1 MQLVTLLDHPPLD
14 RKSKRSSP
22 LVSRIQ
28 IIASVLFLAAATCV
42 AQDKTRDASCPI
54 AVTVAG
60 TDVPLRSGEHVVLWF
75 SNQSSKTVFQ
85 VQFNVAFVSSTNRY
99 PNSGNYFFESEVHA
113 GGGGVVV
120 HPAADEA
127 ARLGATWRDIRGLEA
142 QPTRVLF
149 SDGSQWQASGST
161 CKHVFLNQDYIE
173 SMRRWNKERR
183 LEWNRAHP
191 HDPIPSDAMAA
202 LLEQSDQK

>member
-1 MQLVTLLDHPPLD
+1 MA
-14 RKSKRSSP
+14 
-22 LVSRIQ
+22 SRIQ
-28 IIASVLFLAAATCV
+28 AIAVVLLLAGATCA
-42 AQDKTRDASCPI
+42 AQDKTGDRSCPI

-75 SNQSSKTVFQ
+75 SNQSSTTVSQ
-85 VQFNVAFVSSTNRY
+85 VQFAVTFISSTNRY
-99 PNSGNYFFESEVHA
+99 PTSGNYIFVNEVIA
-113 GGGGVVV
+113 GSGGVVV

-127 ARLGATWRDIRGLEA
+127 SRLGSIWRDIRGLEA

-161 CKHVFLNQDYIE
+161 CKRVFLNRDYIE

-191 HDPIPSDAMAA
+191 NDRIPSDAMAA
-202 LLEQSDQK
+202 LLEQGDVR

>member
-1 MQLVTLLDHPPLD
+1 MA
-14 RKSKRSSP
+14 
-22 LVSRIQ
+22 SRIQ
-28 IIASVLFLAAATCV
+28 AVAVVLLLAGATCG
-42 AQDKTRDASCPI
+42 AQDKTGDRYCPI

-75 SNQSSKTVFQ
+75 SNQSSTTVSQ
-85 VQFNVAFVSSTNRY
+85 VQFAVTYISSTNRY
-99 PNSGNYFFESEVHA
+99 PTSGKYIFVNEVIA
-113 GGGGVVV
+113 GSGGVVV

-127 ARLGATWRDIRGLEA
+127 SRLGSIWRDIRGLEA

-161 CKHVFLNQDYIE
+161 CKRVFLNRDYIE

-191 HDPIPSDAMAA
+191 NDRIPSDAMAA
-202 LLEQSDQK
+202 LLEQGDVR

>member
-1 MQLVTLLDHPPLD
+1 LA
-14 RKSKRSSP
+14 
-22 LVSRIQ
+22 SRIQ
-28 IIASVLFLAAATCV
+28 AIVAVVLLAGATCS
-42 AQDKTRDASCPI
+42 AQDKTGDRSCPI
-54 AVTVAG
+54 AVAVAG

-75 SNQSSKTVFQ
+75 SNQSSTTVSQ
-85 VQFNVAFVSSTNRY
+85 IQFDITFVSSTNRY
-99 PNSGNYFFESEVHA
+99 PNSGKYLFVSEVPA

-127 ARLGATWRDIRGLEA
+127 ARLGSIWRDIRGLEA

-161 CKHVFLNQDYIE
+161 CKHVFLNRDYIE

-191 HDPIPSDAMAA
+191 NDRIPSDAVAA
-202 LLEQSDQK
+202 LLEQTDVR